1 MFAVLVGWL
10 VVLDLWVVSLVGAYW
25 LLGLVGFLFGCGLCL
40 GLRVGCCFD
49 LVAVR

>member
-1 MFAVLVGWL
+1 M
-10 VVLDLWVVSLVGAYW
+10 YW

-49 LVAVR
+49 LVAVCYFGGGVLLFAVAGFV